1 MKVYSEISLT
11 RFEFWG
17 GAKDR
22 AKILTYEEMEQIEE
36 IIEELYPYG
45 IDEVNINDL
54 FWFNFESVVEML
66 GYKYDVE
73 NDIII
78 REEESEE

>member
-1 MKVYSEISLT
+1 MKAYSEISLT

-36 IIEELYPYG
+36 IIEELYPDE

-54 FWFNFESVVEML
+54 FWFDFESVVEWF
-66 GYKYDVE
+66 GYKYDKE

-78 REEESEE
+78 REEDK

>member
-1 MKVYSEISLT
+1 MRVYTEMSLT
-11 RFEFWG
+11 SFEFWG

-22 AKILTYEEMEQIEE
+22 AKMLTYEELEQIEE
-36 IIEELYPYG
+36 IIEELYPDG

-73 NDIII
+73 K
-78 REEESEE
+78 

>member
-36 IIEELYPYG
+36 IVEELYPDG
-45 IDEVNINDL
+45 IDEVNINDFVL
-54 FWFNFESVVEML
+54 VKFFVGMR
-66 GYKYDVE
+66 KYRNKV
-73 NDIII
+73 
-78 REEESEE
+78 

>member
-36 IIEELYPYG
+36 IIEELYPDG

-54 FWFNFESVVEML
+54 FWFGFESVVEIL